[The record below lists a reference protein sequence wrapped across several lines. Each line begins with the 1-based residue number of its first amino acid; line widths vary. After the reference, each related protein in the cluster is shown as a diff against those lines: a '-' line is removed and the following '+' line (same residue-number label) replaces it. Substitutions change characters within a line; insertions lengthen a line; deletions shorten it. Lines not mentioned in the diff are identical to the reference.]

1 MGILTK
7 QEAAEALY
15 LESAEDYPRLN
26 ILLPAI
32 DAYIKKATGVDYGTG
47 PADPL
52 AKLAATMLLVQW
64 FENPAMIGNEDNMH
78 FGVQNLLAQL
88 KEGI

>member
-1 MGILTK
+1 MAILTQ
-7 QEAAEALY
+7 QEAIDALS
-15 LESAEDYPRLN
+15 LESTEDYPRLN

-32 DAYIKKATGVDYGTG
+32 DVYMKKATGIDYGAE
-47 PADPL
+47 PVNPV
-52 AKLAATMLLVQW
+52 AKLAATMLLAQW
-64 FENPAMIGNEDNMH
+64 FENPAMIGKEDNLH